1 MHYKAHSQKPQ
12 NKESWRREFEEE
24 ENRLVKLSIVGK
36 GTYGSVFKAHKMKD
50 PHRLYAVKKI
60 DLSMEKEGFPIT
72 ALREIMLLR
81 QLSHENIIKFLEIR
95 TSKRL
100 LNSQQVERL
109 QAIDAYRHGLLRARP
124 GDSADAE
131 SRLQVVGDQVHDV
144 PAALWHGLLALQEHN
159 PPRFEM

>member
-1 MHYKAHSQKPQ
+1 MTPNIPANRCILSSFSNNIMHYKAHSQKPQ
-12 NKESWRREFEEE
+12 TKESWRREFEEE

-50 PHRLYAVKKI
+50 PHRLFAVKKI

-95 TSKRL
+95 TSKRII
-100 LNSQQVERL
+100 NS
-109 QAIDAYRHGLLRARP
+109 
-124 GDSADAE
+124 
-131 SRLQVVGDQVHDV
+131 
-144 PAALWHGLLALQEHN
+144 
-159 PPRFEM
+159 